1 MTTTLDKIVINK
13 KNDIEKYK
21 KLFTIKDLKKKISL
35 YKNYINFKDRLEK
48 NKVSV
53 IAEIKKA
60 SPSAG
65 VIVHNY
71 EPVTIA
77 KQFINSGADCISILT
92 EENYFKG
99 KLEHIEEVKKEVKIP
114 ILCKDFFIDP
124 YQVYLAKSFGA
135 DAVLIILSAIDEKT
149 AIEIYNLAE
158 ELNLSTI
165 VEIHTEKEA
174 KSSLNF
180 KNAIIGI
187 NNRNLKTLETDIKTT
202 YDLYKILTN
211 HSGPIVCESGIKSE
225 KEVEEIVKKTKINN
239 FLIGESLLKDL
250 DKKSSL
256 LKKITQIRAW
266 YKVNLTLILRKNFCR
281 TINVRYLFYANKK
294 TKKLASFY

>member
-1 MTTTLDKIVINK
+1 MTATLDKIVIDK
-13 KNDIEKYK
+13 KIDVEKYK
-21 KLFTIKDLKKKISL
+21 KLFTIDDLKKKISL
-35 YKNYINFKDRLEK
+35 YKNYINFKNKLEK
-48 NKVSV
+48 NKISV

-65 VIVHNY
+65 VIIQNY

-77 KQFINSGADCISILT
+77 KQFLNSGADCISILT

-99 KLEHIEEVKKEVKIP
+99 KLEHIEKVKKEVKLP
-114 ILCKDFFIDP
+114 VLCKDFFIDP

-135 DAVLIILSAIDEKT
+135 DAILIILSAIDEKT
-149 AIEIYNLAE
+149 AVEIYNLAE
-158 ELNLSTI
+158 KLNLSTI
-165 VEIHTEKEA
+165 IEVHTSEEA
-174 KSSLNF
+174 KNSLNF

-187 NNRNLKTLETDIKTT
+187 NNRNLKTLKTDIKTT
-202 YDLYKILTN
+202 YDLHKILTN

-225 KEVEEIVKKTKINN
+225 KEVEEIAKKTNINN

-256 LKKITQIRAW
+256 LKKITQIKA
-266 YKVNLTLILRKNFCR
+266 
-281 TINVRYLFYANKK
+281 
-294 TKKLASFY
+294 